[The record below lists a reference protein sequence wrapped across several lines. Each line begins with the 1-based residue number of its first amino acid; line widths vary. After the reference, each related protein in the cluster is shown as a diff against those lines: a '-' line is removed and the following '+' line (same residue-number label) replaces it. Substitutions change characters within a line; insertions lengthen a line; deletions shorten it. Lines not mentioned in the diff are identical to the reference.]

1 PRHRALRLHRGDAR
15 KGRATRTCPARC
27 GHRAYPARHDHRWSD
42 HPRTLP
48 ACSRRRAAVAATL
61 LRADWRPCCGN
72 VYYLTSRSGVLRIE
86 KRPDGALQLA
96 YTAMRPTPDLL
107 RRQFREP
114 ALHEVQPRAI
124 GGCEVHVKPGTLG
137 EPRPDERCFVRS
149 VIVHDEVDVP
159 IGWYA

>member
-1 PRHRALRLHRGDAR
+1 
-15 KGRATRTCPARC
+15 
-27 GHRAYPARHDHRWSD
+27 
-42 HPRTLP
+42 
-48 ACSRRRAAVAATL
+48 
-61 LRADWRPCCGN
+61 
-72 VYYLTSRSGVLRIE
+72 
-86 KRPDGALQLA
+86 
-96 YTAMRPTPDLL
+96 MRPTPDLL

-159 IGWYA
+159 IGWYAGVDAVQELAELDRPMAAIDRKSTRLNSSHRCISYAVFC

>member
-1 PRHRALRLHRGDAR
+1 
-15 KGRATRTCPARC
+15 
-27 GHRAYPARHDHRWSD
+27 
-42 HPRTLP
+42 
-48 ACSRRRAAVAATL
+48 
-61 LRADWRPCCGN
+61 
-72 VYYLTSRSGVLRIE
+72 
-86 KRPDGALQLA
+86 
-96 YTAMRPTPDLL
+96 MRPTPDLL

-159 IGWYA
+159 IGWYAGVDAVQELAERTKHRSSGRSEEHTSELQSRLQLVCPLML